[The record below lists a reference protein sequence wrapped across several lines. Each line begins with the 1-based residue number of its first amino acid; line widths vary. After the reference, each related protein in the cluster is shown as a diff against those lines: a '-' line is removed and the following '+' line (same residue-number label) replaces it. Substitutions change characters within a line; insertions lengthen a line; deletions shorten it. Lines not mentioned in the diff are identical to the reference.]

1 MQIYTP
7 LSLLSQAAQQ
17 FCGDVR
23 RLKEDSSV
31 HTHLEAIADRNLDGW
46 LDAQILPGDLRP
58 QLAELLADRAGCS
71 LTCRGRR
78 EQRSVLPL
86 RQLNPRCQCARDP
99 DKPD

>member
-7 LSLLSQAAQQ
+7 PSPVVQAVLQ

-23 RLKEDSSV
+23 RLKEEVSV
-31 HTHLEAIADRNLDGW
+31 HTHIEAIADRNLDGW
-46 LDAQILPGDLRP
+46 LDAQILPSDLRP

-71 LTCRGRR
+71 LTNRGRR

-86 RQLNPRCQCARDP
+86 RQLDPRCEYAREQGKTD
-99 DKPD
+99 